1 MGEQSASW
9 ATSEGTR
16 RSMLATRGR
25 DTGPELAVRRIL
37 HAQGLRYRVN
47 TPPVKG
53 LRRSADIVF
62 TRAKLA
68 VFIDG
73 CFWHGCT
80 EHYQRPGRNQ
90 TYWDAKVQAN
100 RARDR
105 NTDDVLESRGWT
117 VLRVW
122 EHDVRVD
129 PAGVGARIREAYAR
143 LSSSR

>member
-1 MGEQSASW
+1 MGGQRTSW

-16 RSMLATRGR
+16 KSMVANRGR
-25 DTGPELAVRRIL
+25 DTGPELAVRRL
-37 HAQGLRYRVN
+37 LYAQGLRYRVN
-47 TPPVKG
+47 SPPVKG

-73 CFWHGCT
+73 CFWHGCPD
-80 EHYQRPGRNQ
+80 HYQRPGRNQ

-105 NTDDVLESRGWT
+105 NTDDTLGQRGWT

-122 EHDVRVD
+122 EHDVRAD
-129 PAGVGARIREAYAR
+129 PEGVGARIRDAYEQ
-143 LSSSR
+143 LSPSR